1 MEQIT
6 KYLNPVFN
14 FLDSGK
20 LFKQPLMYLY
30 YAIGVALCV
39 FGIVKIVDN
48 FDSFSYMSGAS
59 KFYTIMMVLVL
70 LAACVFSLMFWF
82 RRAGD
87 LKNERFDETR
97 FIAIPVVASLIR
109 TIGEY
114 LGLLIA
120 YLGVCSGI
128 LTIVIL
134 VFDSPEAFKL
144 GLIELFGGAIL
155 GYLIIVFLRYS
166 AELILA
172 IAAIANNTKDAV
184 EVLKKK

>member
-1 MEQIT
+1 MDKFT
-6 KYLNPVFN
+6 KLINPLFS

-30 YAIGVALCV
+30 YALGVAMCLL
-39 FGIVKIVDN
+39 GIYFIVDN
-48 FDSFSYMSGAS
+48 FDSFSYMPGAV
-59 KFYTIMMVLVL
+59 KFYTIMMMLVL

-82 RRAGD
+82 HRAND

-109 TIGEY
+109 SIGEF
-114 LGLLIA
+114 LGLVLA

-128 LTIVIL
+128 LTILIL
-134 VFDSPEAFKL
+134 SFEDSTAIGL
-144 GLIELFGGAIL
+144 GLGELFGGAIA
-155 GYLIIVFLRYS
+155 GYLLLVFFRYS

-184 EVLKKK
+184 DELRKK